1 MTSEFIFH
9 AFTTYV
15 GIGERALAKVERHE
29 TSRENV
35 TKKWDPDSQLI
46 LTQRVS
52 NNEKSQQYVVDK
64 NHYVCSSKF
73 PTTEQMGCNLGKT
86 LTICHA

>member
-15 GIGERALAKVERHE
+15 GIGERAWAKVERHE

-35 TKKWDPDSQLI
+35 TKKWDPDSQLNVYPI
-46 LTQRVS
+46 MRKVNS
-52 NNEKSQQYVVDK
+52 
-64 NHYVCSSKF
+64 
-73 PTTEQMGCNLGKT
+73 M
-86 LTICHA
+86 